1 MGIMG
6 FLRNRAGAI
15 LVGAI
20 GLAIIAFLIGDAVQY
35 GGGMGMSGQ
44 TVVGE
49 VAGQEIDIQSFNARV
64 EQNTNNFRQQMGQS
78 SLNPQMTSYII
89 DNSWNQAVGEILMR
103 KEMERLGLEVGK
115 NELNDMLTGKN
126 PSPQV
131 VQSFGDPQTGQI
143 NRDQLNNFLSS
154 IESQPAEFR
163 QQWGNFLISLKQERL
178 SQKYF
183 TLVRNSVYVTSLE
196 AREDYEQRNKLAD
209 FNYTSLAYTTIP
221 DDKAVPTDKDF
232 QNYYKEHKN
241 QFENRQETR
250 SFQYVLFD
258 ANPTA
263 ADSAEI
269 KQKIDQLAEEFRKTN
284 NDSLFVSIN
293 SDSKMP
299 IRYVRKGEL
308 DPELDELVFNA
319 SEGTVVGPVLSNGAY
334 RMAKVLDARMSPDS
348 VTARHILINPAA
360 EGGLDKAKA
369 KADSIAGLIRNGA
382 SFAEMAAKFGTD
394 ASKDNGGELGT
405 FGRGAMIPD
414 FEEAVFNGRPGDL
427 KVITTQF
434 GVHIIRIDAQKGS
447 SKVVKAAVVDKAVIS
462 SDKTQQE
469 AYAKARTFLSA
480 VSGDAEKFNEQAK
493 KQGLQVQSADN
504 ITGSQQVMGLDNARE
519 MIRWVFKAD
528 VGDVSDQI
536 FELDNQYAAAKVT
549 EIREK
554 GILPLDQ
561 VKKEIEPAV
570 RNKVKARMLKEKFAG
585 ASSVDQA
592 AKKAGSTVTPVQ
604 NVVFANPVIPGVGM
618 ESRVV
623 GTVFGLQPS
632 KVSKPIE
639 GEQGVYV
646 VSVNKFTEPAP
657 LTNVYKQKQQMNQML
672 DQRIQGETF
681 QALREKADVKD
692 YRVRFF

>member
-1 MGIMG
+1 
-6 FLRNRAGAI
+6 
-15 LVGAI
+15 
-20 GLAIIAFLIGDAVQY
+20 
-35 GGGMGMSGQ
+35 
-44 TVVGE
+44 
-49 VAGQEIDIQSFNARV
+49 
-64 EQNTNNFRQQMGQS
+64 
-78 SLNPQMTSYII
+78 
-89 DNSWNQAVGEILMR
+89 MR

-163 QQWGNFLISLKQERL
+163 QQWGHFLISLKQERL

-232 QNYYKEHKN
+232 QNYYKEHKS

-250 SFQYVLFD
+250 SFEYVLFD

-369 KADSIAGLIRNGA
+369 KADSIANLIRNGT

-480 VSGDAEKFNEQAK
+480 VSGDAENFNAQAK

-536 FELDNQYAAAKVT
+536 FELDNKYAAAKVT

-681 QALREKADVKD
+681 QALREKADVRD